1 MAETSPESNS
11 VAFIGGGQMAACLIG
26 GLLESGFAAKQVH
39 VAEIDPERRQW
50 LQDTYAVQ
58 AHADGNQA
66 CTNAATVVLAVKPQ
80 LMAQVLRGLRM
91 PQGCVAISIAAAI
104 NLPSLQRW
112 GTPGVHWI
120 RVMPNT
126 PSLLCKG
133 ISGIYAPAGTP
144 DSARLLAE
152 QLMRSAGEVVW
163 VDSETQLDA
172 LTGVSGSGPAYFFY
186 FVEVLRDAGI
196 AQGLSPEMA
205 EELARATLIGA
216 AAMLEQPQADAA
228 QLRRNVTSPGGTTA
242 AAIASMQEQDLAA
255 LIARAVQAARERS
268 AALGQ
273 QLDREHP

>member
-1 MAETSPESNS
+1 
-11 VAFIGGGQMAACLIG
+11 MAACLIG
-26 GLLESGFAAKQVH
+26 GLLESGFPAAQVH
-39 VAEIDPERRQW
+39 VAEINAERRQW

-58 AHADGNQA
+58 THADGNQA
-66 CTNAATVVLAVKPQ
+66 CAQAGTVVLAVKPQ
-80 LMAQVLRGLRM
+80 VMAQVLRSLSM

-104 NLPSLQRW
+104 NLPTLQRW
-112 GTPGVHWI
+112 GSDGVHWI

-126 PSLLCKG
+126 PSLLGKG

-144 DSARLLAE
+144 QVAREQAE
-152 QLMRSAGEVVW
+152 TLMRSAGAVVW
-163 VDSETQLDA
+163 VESETQLDA

-196 AQGLSPEMA
+196 AQGLSAEMA
-205 EELARATLIGA
+205 DELARATLIGA